1 MGANLV
7 VKANILIHTLPKM
20 PFRSVFAPVGLLF
33 FECGE
38 ECLGDRVIERCAAC
52 GKGLLNA
59 ILLQKFAE
67 GCGTI
72 LPAPITVKGQIFR
85 ITSILISAAE
95 SGCDKTGTGCAGY
108 PIPYDFT

>member
-1 MGANLV
+1 MGANFI
-7 VKANILIHTLPKM
+7 VKTDIFIHTLSKVPL
-20 PFRSVFAPVGLLF
+20 RSIFTPVGLLF

-67 GCGTI
+67 GCRNV
-72 LPAPITVKGQIFR
+72 LPTPITVKGQILG
-85 ITSILISAAE
+85 ITSIFISAAE

-108 PIPYDFT
+108 PISYDFT

>member
-1 MGANLV
+1 MGANFI
-7 VKANILIHTLPKM
+7 VKTDIFIHTLSKVPL
-20 PFRSVFAPVGLLF
+20 RSIFTPVGLLF

-38 ECLGDRVIERCAAC
+38 ECLSDRVIERCAAC